1 MEIYIV
7 IDLRGSTEEE
17 TNMDFKAFRKLQDA
31 ITYVDGSGNRDLHLM
46 PLELE

>member
-17 TNMDFKAFRKLQDA
+17 TNMDFKAFRELQDA
-31 ITYVDGSGNRDLHLM
+31 IEYVNGSNNIDLHIM

>member
-7 IDLRGSTEEE
+7 IDITGSTEEE
-17 TNMDFKAFRKLQDA
+17 TNMDFKAFRKLQEA
-31 ITYVDGSGNRDLHLM
+31 ITYVDGNSNKDLHIM